1 MMELALRRLRRH
13 WRFNLAMLLCL
24 TLASALLAGVSGYGA
39 AIAAR
44 ELSRTLDDAGPA
56 DRTLLITGTPY
67 TFRSEL
73 YESLQQSLG
82 ESLKDRLVIR
92 HAMLPADLPRSSG
105 ETGIKLAIAR
115 VDVYSLDRLPEVVRV
130 VEGRLPA
137 QVSLSEAVGD
147 WPPPMEAVI
156 GQRAAQ
162 QSGYDIGDRVTARG
176 VYHRLDIVGVVAP
189 IDPHSDLWGG
199 DLSAFAAITDTHHLG
214 ADAIALPL
222 IIAPESIQTYLG
234 GPVFPHEVSWRIT
247 LNQQRI
253 GPDAAEMLHSGLINF
268 QTQAATKGATTKTGL
283 LPLLAGF
290 LARLSRL
297 RVALW
302 LLTAQT
308 LILVL
313 YTLTMFTSLVVD
325 RSQVEVATLSA
336 RGMSV
341 WQITRVFTLEY
352 LIVAMP
358 AALILGPG
366 LALAVIHLWSKTTGA
381 VIPNRLS
388 GEMWLLATMAAGLG
402 WLALALSIFLAARR
416 TNREPQAMYARPPQQ
431 SVLHRRYVDLGL
443 LAFGGLLVWQLN
455 RSGSFLARTIA
466 GRRLGNTLLADPL
479 LLLGPFLLAIA
490 MAMIALRIV
499 PFLLG
504 LVARLFQHRR
514 GLVLPL
520 GLLRPARNPLQ
531 PSRVVLL
538 VSLTAGLVLFARIFS
553 DSLIYSQA
561 APQSSALAQGIAG
574 AFQLNALML
583 ALFSVTAFFLAHL
596 IAARGQM
603 RSEGRACEYHI
614 LRAVGLSAR
623 QWPIL
628 SVVEG
633 ILVLSLGLLAGA
645 VVGLG
650 LSYMMIPYLSQAL
663 VAPLVEPLAGVA
675 IEQIVVDWP
684 IIAQLYAVL
693 IALYGSALAL
703 LWLVLARERVHPAP
717 WLEDG

>member
-13 WRFNLAMLLCL
+13 WRLNLALLLCL

-39 AIAAR
+39 AIAAQ
-44 ELSRTLDDAGPA
+44 ELSRTLEEAGPA

-73 YESLQQSLG
+73 YQSLQQSLG
-82 ESLKDRLVIR
+82 KILKDRLVIR
-92 HAMLPADLPRSSG
+92 HAMLPADPLPSSE
-105 ETGIKLAIAR
+105 ETGRKQAVAR
-115 VDVYSLDRLPEVVRV
+115 VDVYSLDPLSEVVRV
-130 VEGRLPA
+130 VEGRLPT
-137 QVSLSEAVGD
+137 QVSLNAAVGN

-156 GQRAAQ
+156 GQRAAE
-162 QSGYDIGDRVTARG
+162 QSGHDIGDRVTARG
-176 VYHRLDIVGVVAP
+176 TYHRLDIVGIVVP
-189 IDPHSDLWGG
+189 IDPHDDLWGG
-199 DLSAFAAITDTHHLG
+199 DMSAFAVITDTRHLG

-222 IIAPESIQTYLG
+222 IIAPESMQSYLN
-234 GPVFPHEVSWRIT
+234 GPVFPHQVFWRIT
-247 LNQQRI
+247 LNRQRI
-253 GPDAAEMLHSGLINF
+253 GPDTAEMLQSELINF
-268 QTQAATKGATTKTGL
+268 QTQAATRGATTNTGL
-283 LPLLAGF
+283 LPILADF

-313 YTLTMFTSLVVD
+313 YTLTTFTSFVVD

-341 WQITRVFTLEY
+341 WQITRVFALEY
-352 LIVAMP
+352 LILALP
-358 AALILGPG
+358 AALLLGPG
-366 LALAVIHLWSKTTGA
+366 LAQAVVHLWSKTTGT
-381 VIPNRLS
+381 VLPNRLS
-388 GEMWLLATMAAGLG
+388 GEMWLLSIIAAGVG
-402 WLALALSIFLAARR
+402 WLALALSIFMAARR
-416 TNREPQAMYARPPQQ
+416 TIREPQATSARPPQQ
-431 SVLHRRYVDLGL
+431 SVLHKRYVDLCL
-443 LAFGGLLVWQLN
+443 LVFGGVLVWQLS
-455 RSGSFLARTIA
+455 RSGSFLARTVA
-466 GRRLGNTLLADPL
+466 GSRLGNTPLADPL

-504 LVARLFQHRR
+504 LVARLFQHQR

-538 VSLTAGLVLFARIFS
+538 VSLTVGLVLFARIFG
-553 DSLIYSQA
+553 DSLTHSQEAPRSA
-561 APQSSALAQGIAG
+561 ALVQGIAG

-583 ALFSVTAFFLAHL
+583 ALFSVTTFFLAHL
-596 IAARGQM
+596 IAALGQE
-603 RSEGRACEYHI
+603 RSEGSACEFHI

-650 LSYMMIPYLSQAL
+650 LSYTMIPYLSQAL
-663 VAPLVEPLAGVA
+663 VAPLVEPLAGVT
-675 IEQIVVDWP
+675 IERIVVDWP
-684 IIAQLYAVL
+684 IIARLYAVL

-703 LWLVLARERVHPAP
+703 LWMVLGRERVHPAP
-717 WLEDG
+717 WLEDR